1 MKTRSI
7 QGSRSFK
14 GFTLIELLVV
24 ITIIAI
30 LAGLAVPAFNG
41 VQERARMLEGSNNCR
56 QIMIAIK
63 SWAGDNQGN
72 YPDSDR
78 DAEPQ
83 TSNDAFRLLIKRSLL
98 EDERVFG
105 CPASF
110 ARTDKNI
117 GEPPDYQEALEVGE
131 NHWVMTKG
139 LTDSASGNAPFI
151 FENPVGEGWPPMWN
165 CDVAGQPKE
174 GRAWKG
180 GKIIVGRNDGS
191 VNNEM
196 LESAKGDSV
205 PPKTN
210 ASGKDLFTQFSEE
223 GEFLDIQR

>member
-41 VQERARMLEGSNNCR
+41 VQERARMLQGSNNCR
-56 QIMIAIK
+56 QIMIALK
-63 SWAGDNQGN
+63 SYAGDNNGN
-72 YPDSDR
+72 YPDADKNNP
-78 DAEPQ
+78 PQ

-105 CPASF
+105 SPASPF
-110 ARTDKNI
+110 TGDNNI
-117 GEPPDYQEALEVGE
+117 GEAPDYQEALEAGE

-139 LTDSASGNAPFI
+139 LTDSASGNAPFV

-165 CDVAGQPKE
+165 CDAAGQPKE

-180 GKIIVGRNDGS
+180 GKILIGRNDGS
-191 VNNEM
+191 VNPER
-196 LESAKGDSV
+196 LESAKGDNV
-205 PPKTN
+205 PLEPN
-210 ASGKDLFTQFSEE
+210 ANGKDLFTNFSEE